1 MSVPVP
7 AKYIADF
14 ERRGFGMF
22 IHWGLYSQLAQG
34 EWTMNL
40 HHLSQTDY
48 QKLFDQFT
56 ARDFDADKIVALA
69 KKAGMK

>member
-56 ARDFDADKIVALA
+56 AGILTPTRLSRWP
-69 KKAGMK
+69 KKRE